1 MADIYNISRE
11 ESDRWHAK
19 KAVDRF
25 LDKNGMYSHLK
36 LDFLLVPEFLG
47 MQLNGVAE
55 NRWFANIQRYD
66 GKATI
71 NVNTVDGINRKT
83 ALAIGYCLAV
93 DYYKNL
99 EEERKK
105 KNYLK
110 TFQDLYC
117 DDKGN
122 ISIKT
127 YKFLGPEICE
137 KLKNM
142 SDDEKKA
149 IVESAVNNKTD
160 YEYYVSEENIDEEL
174 TDKQGD
180 FEKKCLYFAED
191 LVSRDF
197 SPRFQKQQ
205 IKSNLIDHQF

>member
-1 MADIYNISRE
+1 
-11 ESDRWHAK
+11 
-19 KAVDRF
+19 
-25 LDKNGMYSHLK
+25 
-36 LDFLLVPEFLG
+36 
-47 MQLNGVAE
+47 
-55 NRWFANIQRYD
+55 
-66 GKATI
+66 
-71 NVNTVDGINRKT
+71 
-83 ALAIGYCLAV
+83 
-93 DYYKNL
+93 
-99 EEERKK
+99 
-105 KNYLK
+105 
-110 TFQDLYC
+110 
-117 DDKGN
+117 
-122 ISIKT
+122 
-127 YKFLGPEICE
+127 
-137 KLKNM
+137 M